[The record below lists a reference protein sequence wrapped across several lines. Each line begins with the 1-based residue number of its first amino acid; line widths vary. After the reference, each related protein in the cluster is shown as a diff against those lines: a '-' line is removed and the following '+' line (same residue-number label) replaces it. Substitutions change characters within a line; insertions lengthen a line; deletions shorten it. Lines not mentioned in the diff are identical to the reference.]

1 MPRSET
7 HAVVR
12 GTCRFGAQRLTPLI
26 DAFTQEI
33 KSVKTSRDI
42 EHVHRMRV
50 ASRRIRAA
58 LPLFAWCFPK
68 KRFRIWTKE
77 IQKITRALGEA
88 RDLDVQIAF
97 LEDYL
102 NGPGGEATPAVMDTT
117 QAPGQ
122 PAPPAAITALV
133 SRMRHRREILQKKVL
148 LALGELE
155 QGRVIEE
162 MQDALREMV
171 PAHPARGRLPPMH
184 AIPPEAAERIN
195 KGILD
200 LFEYEPWIKNPDA
213 IAEHHAMRIAAKRL
227 RYMMEIYAPLYR
239 LKLRKPLY
247 RVRKIQTI
255 LGDMHDCDVW
265 IDLLTRALVRERTRD
280 YPAKDLHGTDAC
292 SIHSHKHLLSDRKQR
307 RVQLHRGFIRYWS
320 SLLRSRFWDDLR
332 ASLINDIRVR
342 FSLKQPL
349 HTGNDLAAVTAERAA
364 VKRLAGIYPSGAR
377 HARHV
382 TVLALELFDQLLPL
396 HQLGDRDRRLLEYA
410 SMLHD
415 IGWKYGRK
423 RHRARSA
430 GMIYSDE
437 TLPLDIRERGIV
449 GLVSRFHSGPCRLD
463 RSGYY
468 PSFSLDDQFRIRAL
482 TALIR
487 VADGLDDRRL
497 GIVRSVHCIIS
508 DGVVTC
514 NVDANGDASV
524 EKARALANADLLN
537 EFFDHML
544 VIP

>member
-1 MPRSET
+1 MLRSET

-26 DAFTQEI
+26 EAFTQEI
-33 KSVKTSRDI
+33 KGVKTGRDI

-58 LPLFAWCFPK
+58 LPLFSQCFPE
-68 KRFRIWTKE
+68 KRFSIWTKE

-97 LEDYL
+97 LEDYM
-102 NGPGGEATPAVMDTT
+102 NGPGGTATPAVMDTT
-117 QAPGQ
+117 HAPAQ
-122 PAPPAAITALV
+122 PVPPAAITALV

-155 QGRVIEE
+155 QCRAIEE

-171 PAHPARGRLPPMH
+171 PAHPARGRRPPMH

-195 KGILD
+195 KGILN
-200 LFEYEPWIKNPDA
+200 LFEFEPWIKNPDA

-227 RYMMEIYAPLYR
+227 RYTMEIYAPLYR
-239 LKLRKPLY
+239 LKLRKPLS

-255 LGDMHDCDVW
+255 LGDMHDCDTW
-265 IDLLTRALVRERTRD
+265 IDQLTRALVRERTRD
-280 YPAKDLHGTDAC
+280 YPAKDLHGTDAG
-292 SIHSHKHLLSDRKQR
+292 SIHSLKHLLSDRKQR
-307 RVQLHRGFIRYWS
+307 RVQLHRGFIRYWR

-332 ASLINDIRVR
+332 TSLINDIRVR
-342 FSLKQPL
+342 FSQKQPL
-349 HTGNDLAAVTAERAA
+349 QTGNDLGAVTAERAA

-382 TVLALELFDQLLPL
+382 TVLALELFDHLLPL

-430 GMIYSDE
+430 GMIYSDD

-468 PSFSLDDQFRIRAL
+468 PSFSLEDQFRIRAL

>member
-1 MPRSET
+1 MPRNDT
-7 HAVVR
+7 CTVVR
-12 GTCRFGAQRLTPLI
+12 GTCRFGARRLIPLI
-26 DAFTQEI
+26 KAFTHEI
-33 KSVKTSRDI
+33 QGVKTGRDI

-58 LPLFAWCFPK
+58 LPLFTRCFPEK
-68 KRFRIWTKE
+68 KLRVWTKE
-77 IQKITRALGEA
+77 IQKITRALGDA
-88 RDLDVQIAF
+88 RDLDVQLAF

-102 NGPGGEATPAVMDTT
+102 NGPGGAATPAITDTN

-122 PAPPAAITALV
+122 PVPPPAITALV
-133 SRMRHRREILQKKVL
+133 SRMRHRREILQKNVL
-148 LALGELE
+148 LALDELE

-195 KGILD
+195 MGILD

-227 RYMMEIYAPLYR
+227 RYTMEIYAPLYR
-239 LKLRKPLY
+239 LKLKRPLA

-255 LGDMHDCDVW
+255 LGNMHDCDAW
-265 IDLLTRALVRERTRD
+265 IDQLTRALVRERTRG
-280 YPAKDLHGTDAC
+280 YPAKDLHGTDAGT
-292 SIHSHKHLLSDRKQR
+292 IHSLKQLLADREQKR
-307 RVQLHRGFIRYWS
+307 AQLHRGFVRYWR

-332 ASLINDIRVR
+332 ASLINDIRVG

-349 HTGNDLAAVTAERAA
+349 HTGNDLAAVTAEQAA
-364 VKRLAGIYPSGAR
+364 VKRLAAIYPSGAS
-377 HARHV
+377 HARQV
-382 TVLALELFDQLLPL
+382 TALALELFDQLLPL
-396 HQLGDRDRRLLEYA
+396 HRLGDRDRRLLEYA

-423 RHRARSA
+423 RHRARGA

-449 GLVSRFHSGPCRLD
+449 GLVARFHSGPCRLE

-468 PSFSLDDQFRIRAL
+468 PSFSLEDRSRIRAL

-487 VADGLDDRRL
+487 VADGLDDRHL
-497 GIVRSVHCIIS
+497 GIVRSVHCTIGN
-508 DGVVTC
+508 GVVTC
-514 NVDANGDASV
+514 NVDANSEASV
-524 EKARALANADLLN
+524 EKGRALANADLFN
-537 EFFDHML
+537 EFFDHMF